1 VLETEE
7 EQDKVIGAMAEAEA
21 EAEVEFEFTS
31 DGSDDD
37 YH

>member
-1 VLETEE
+1 MLETEE

-21 EAEVEFEFTS
+21 EVEFEVTS

>member
-21 EAEVEFEFTS
+21 EVEFEFTS

>member
-1 VLETEE
+1 MLETEE